1 MHRVRHARSTNTARS
16 PGAAFAAALSIHI
29 LAACSSA
36 PTPPFA
42 GRRPTRQEA
51 AEWFASRG
59 AQPGDRL
66 PKLAVTDVE
75 GRPVDVDVLAAG
87 RPLVLATCSLTCNI
101 ARQQQAAIAA
111 MRRRFGDRVAFALVY
126 TIEAHP
132 SGDPCPY
139 TGEEWVPPAN
149 TADGVLVRQPGTLAD
164 RCVLARRFATD
175 WAEGTP
181 VLVDTMDD
189 AAWRALGEA
198 PHVGLCVR
206 GDGIVMARTPWFDAA
221 KIEAAADLALRER

>member
-1 MHRVRHARSTNTARS
+1 MVPNVHPIRHSRSTNSRS
-16 PGAAFAAALSIHI
+16 AALTGV
-29 LAACSSA
+29 LLAFAACSSA

-42 GRRPTRQEA
+42 GRRPSRQEA
-51 AEWFASRG
+51 ADWFASRG

-66 PKLAVTDVE
+66 PALSLTNLDGE
-75 GRPVDVDVLAAG
+75 PVDVTALSAG
-87 RPLVLATCSLTCNI
+87 RPLVIATCSLTCNI

-111 MRRRFGDRVAFALVY
+111 MRQRFGDRVAFALVY

-139 TGEEWVPPAN
+139 TGDEWVPPAN
-149 TADGVLVRQPGTLAD
+149 ATDGVLVRQPGTFAD
-164 RCVLARRFATD
+164 RRALARRFATE
-175 WAEGTP
+175 WAGGTP

-198 PHVGLCVR
+198 PHVGLCVA
-206 GDGIVMARTPWFDAA
+206 GDGIVSVRTPWFDAA
-221 KIEAAADLALRER
+221 KIEAAAEDALRAP